1 LTTYSFGQNIDL
13 VCKEVK
19 GPKSKITDNKI
30 IGVMDTLLFQV
41 RGQITKRPDVDDN
54 LNVKGIN
61 VTLKNI
67 NSGQVIGSSN
77 DDNGN
82 FQIWSDRG
90 TYNLE
95 ISYIGLDKIII
106 KKLKIGSGEI
116 RLINGTLG
124 LGTYYEMR
132 ER

>member
-1 LTTYSFGQNIDL
+1 
-13 VCKEVK
+13 
-19 GPKSKITDNKI
+19 
-30 IGVMDTLLFQV
+30 MDTLLFQV

-67 NSGQVIGSSN
+67 NSGQVIGSST

-82 FQIWSDRG
+82 FQIWGDRG

-95 ISYIGLDKIII
+95 ISYIGLDRIII

-124 LGTYYEMR
+124 LGTCYEMR